1 TRAERQRPF
10 SDDETDGFVGGSGAV
25 VGGHLSDHAVQSGVP
40 RLVPFADRVHLL
52 AHAVGRRRRVRY
64 GRPPR
69 RRLRRLL
76 LGADAAALRRRG
88 HEPVDDYRLDDL
100 RPRGEA
106 VAFWRTHRAY
116 YRGRPCINCGLDFGV
131 IVATRLSRSELMH
144 TSTNSGRVWTLSLL
158 AAGIVML
165 TVSPA
170 SAQRWGRER
179 FPDSGACFFRDAE
192 FRGDYFC
199 IRAGDDVGRMPPE
212 MNDGISSIRV
222 FGRAE
227 VVVFRD
233 VRFNGGSTRFDRS
246 IDNLRDAGWND
257 RISSIQVRIGG
268 DRRDRFGD

>member
-1 TRAERQRPF
+1 
-10 SDDETDGFVGGSGAV
+10 
-25 VGGHLSDHAVQSGVP
+25 
-40 RLVPFADRVHLL
+40 
-52 AHAVGRRRRVRY
+52 
-64 GRPPR
+64 
-69 RRLRRLL
+69 
-76 LGADAAALRRRG
+76 
-88 HEPVDDYRLDDL
+88 
-100 RPRGEA
+100 
-106 VAFWRTHRAY
+106 
-116 YRGRPCINCGLDFGV
+116 
-131 IVATRLSRSELMH
+131 MH

-158 AAGIVML
+158 AAAVVMF

-199 IRAGDDVGRMPPE
+199 VRAGDDVGRMPPD
-212 MNDGISSIRV
+212 MNDAISSIRV

-257 RISSIQVRIGG
+257 RISSLQVRIGG
-268 DRRDRFGD
+268 DRRDRFGDLSNPDRGRDDRRGDDRRGDRRISSDEADRVIRRAYQDVLGRDPDEGGLRQYRSRVIDDGWNEEQVRNSLRNSPEYRVRTTMTREKAQDIVRRAYLNVLKREPDPGAEGYIRNVLQNNWSQDDVERELRKSDEYRNRR